1 MTEEEKH
8 EARKQRLE
16 QKSAVTMRLSETT
29 RFVAFGIIAWV
40 FAVQSSD
47 AEFSKSYISEYEI
60 WVNAAGVL
68 AIFSIASD
76 YFQYLSAYVSVKHAL
91 TRKGEGYQYNKNHPA
106 YLLQLTFF
114 IIKQI
119 AVGLG
124 AVIVALTFTI
134 HVVQH

>member
-8 EARKQRLE
+8 IARKQRLE

-47 AEFSKSYISEYEI
+47 AEFSKSYISGYEI

-76 YFQYLSAYVSVKHAL
+76 YFQYLSAYFSVKHAL
-91 TRKGEGYQYNKNHPA
+91 TRKSEGYQYNKNHAA

-124 AVIVALTFTI
+124 AVIVVLTFTI
-134 HVVQH
+134 HVIRH